1 MSTLK
6 SGEFWIGVIAAV
18 VVMKFAPLVLSKIG
32 VGGARAAS

>member
-18 VVMKFAPLVLSKIG
+18 VVMKFVPLVLSKIR
-32 VGGARAAS
+32 VGGAPAAS